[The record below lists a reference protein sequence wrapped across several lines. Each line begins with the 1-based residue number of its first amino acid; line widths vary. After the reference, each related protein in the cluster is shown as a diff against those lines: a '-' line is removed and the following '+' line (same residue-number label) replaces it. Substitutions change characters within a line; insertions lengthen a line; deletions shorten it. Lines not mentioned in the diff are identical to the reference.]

1 MSLIITGTG
10 PVLVTESP
18 SEYLWTPQGSGGA
31 PVPPLLQA
39 TSIVVLDSVKSGN
52 RVPTKDVYKQ
62 LLLPLL
68 DSWNLSHR
76 YVATTSPETIRE
88 VAASVSGAPT
98 LLVLI
103 SGDTTITELVNSV
116 ARNATVTLLT
126 VPMGTGNAFAHSI
139 GLSTPLAA
147 VHALTTGTTRALRL
161 YEAVFEQGS
170 QLLAQGGAQP
180 VSSVR
185 FLVVGSWGLHAC
197 LVADSDSPELRK
209 LGNERFK
216 VAARRVLEQNP
227 VFHGSFRADGLAV
240 ENHAALSY
248 FVVAAVPRFEATFE
262 ISPASDPAENALHVV
277 YFHHQPPATVMEIM
291 GQAYNAGKHVQ
302 DPRVGYLKARTVE
315 LEIHEQDARLRR
327 ICVDGLIVQPAG
339 SSVLFR
345 SVESTNLQYISPNK
359 N

>member
-1 MSLIITGTG
+1 MSLIVTGTG

-18 SEYLWTPQGSGGA
+18 SEYIWTPQGSNRA
-31 PVPPLLQA
+31 PIPPLLQA
-39 TSIVVLDSVKSGN
+39 ANIVVLDSVKSGN
-52 RVPTKDVYKQ
+52 RVSTKDVYEQ

-76 YVATTSPETIRE
+76 YVATTSPETVRQ
-88 VAASVSGAPT
+88 VAASIGAAPT

-116 ARNATVTLLT
+116 ANTATVTLLT
-126 VPMGTGNAFAHSI
+126 VPMGTGNAFAHSV

-147 VHALTTGTTRALRL
+147 VQALTGGTARPLRL
-161 YEAVFEQGS
+161 YEAVFEPGS
-170 QLLAQGGAQP
+170 QLLAQEDAQP
-180 VSSVR
+180 VSSLR

-216 VAARRVLEQNP
+216 VAARRILEKNP
-227 VFHGSFRADGLAV
+227 VFHGSFRTDGLPV
-240 ENHAALSY
+240 EDHAALSY

-262 ISPASDPAENALHVV
+262 ISPASDPAENALHLV
-277 YFHHQPPATVMEIM
+277 YFHHQAPAAVMEIL
-291 GQAYNAGKHVQ
+291 GQAYAAGKHVQ
-302 DPRVGYLKARTVE
+302 DPRVGYLKAHTVE
-315 LEIHEQDARLRR
+315 LEIDEQDAGLRR

-339 SSVLFR
+339 SRVLFR
-345 SVESTNLQYISPNK
+345 PVESTNLQYISPNK

>member
-1 MSLIITGTG
+1 MSLIFTGTG

-18 SEYLWTPQGSGGA
+18 SEYLWTPQGSGQA

-39 TSIVVLDSVKSGN
+39 PNIVVLDSVKSGN
-52 RVPTKDVYKQ
+52 RVSTKDVYKQ

-68 DSWNLSHR
+68 DSWNLPHS
-76 YVATTSPETIRE
+76 YVATTSPESVRS
-88 VAASVSGAPT
+88 VAASVGTTPT

-116 ARNATVTLLT
+116 ASTASVTLLT
-126 VPMGTGNAFAHSI
+126 VPMGTGNAFAHSV

-147 VHALTTGTTRALRL
+147 VQALTTGTARPLRL
-161 YEAVFEQGS
+161 YEAVFEHGS
-170 QLLAQGGAQP
+170 QLLAQEGAQP
-180 VSSVR
+180 VTSLR

-209 LGNERFK
+209 LGTERFK
-216 VAARRVLEQNP
+216 VAAQRVLEQNP
-227 VFHGSFRADGLAV
+227 VFHGSFRADGRAV
-240 ENHAALSY
+240 EEHAALGY

-277 YFHHQPPATVMEIM
+277 YFHHQAPAAVMEIM
-291 GQAYNAGKHVQ
+291 GQAYAAGKHVQ
-302 DPRVGYLKARTVE
+302 DPRVGYLKTHTVE
-315 LEIHEQDARLRR
+315 LELHEQDARLRR

-339 SSVLFR
+339 SRVLFR
-345 SVESTNLQYISPNK
+345 PVESTSLQYVSPDK